1 MEERMSPVVN
11 IKDLVRAGVQGAHD
25 KTVHWSGGFA
35 AYGGS
40 GAEDT
45 CVVYYEIEPGGH
57 LGWHTDSLEETQF
70 IVEGTGELHRED
82 GAWPAG
88 PGSIFVLPALVRH
101 DLANT
106 GADTLRGVAFFS
118 GAVLVQE
125 FDEVMLPPDIH
136 TLRSPNATGQ
146 AAYEA
151 GDSTAG

>member
-1 MEERMSPVVN
+1 MEKQMSPVVN
-11 IKDLVRAGVQGAHD
+11 IKDLVRATVQGAGD
-25 KTVHWSGGFA
+25 QTVHWSGGFA

-40 GAEDT
+40 GADAT

-70 IVEGTGELHRED
+70 IVEGTGELRRED

-88 PGSIFVLPALVRH
+88 PGSTFVLPALLRH

-106 GADTLRGVAFFS
+106 GTDTLRGVAFFA

-125 FDEVMLPPDIH
+125 FDEVMLPPNTH
-136 TLRSPNATGQ
+136 TLRSPNASGQ

-151 GDSTAG
+151 ADAAAE